1 MNLHEYQGKQLFAEF
16 GLPVSKHE
24 VIFNADEAIQA
35 CNKLVEQ
42 SGLLKHKFMLEEE
55 VRPAVLN

>member
-24 VIFNADEAIQA
+24 VVFNADEAIQA
-35 CNKLVEQ
+35 CNKI
-42 SGLLKHKFMLEEE
+42 GGKKWLLKAQVMLEEE

>member
-35 CNKLVEQ
+35 CNKIGGTKWVV
-42 SGLLKHKFMLEEE
+42 KHKFMLEEE
-55 VRPAVLN
+55 VRPAALN